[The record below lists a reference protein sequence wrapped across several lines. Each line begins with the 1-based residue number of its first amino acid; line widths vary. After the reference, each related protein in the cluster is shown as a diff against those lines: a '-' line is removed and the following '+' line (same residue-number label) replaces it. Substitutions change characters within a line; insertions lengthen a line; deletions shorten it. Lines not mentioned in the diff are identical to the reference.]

1 MNIQSYFYNC
11 SWEYIDSIEPTFS
24 SQIKDLFKK
33 MPEAQDD
40 KVLIT
45 NVFWML
51 ASNGWSFSELPVTI
65 SNDPPSGLKVNF
77 KLSEIKKQNSFDLCA
92 ASLKPDTPKYN
103 DFAKSLNDQIIH
115 LNIAAQESEKL
126 TVDFTNFQLAYA
138 EKRIPFGIELL
149 SMQSSD
155 PDGACFDLGV
165 ELLSMLKFDCPIW
178 LIGLR

>member
-40 KVLIT
+40 NVLIS

-51 ASNGWSFSELPVTI
+51 ASNGWSFSELPESI

-92 ASLKPDTPKYN
+92 ATLKPETPKHN
-103 DFAKSLNDQIIH
+103 DCIFRTIP
-115 LNIAAQESEKL
+115 AADSG
-126 TVDFTNFQLAYA
+126 
-138 EKRIPFGIELL
+138 RSRPPIPIDSGHRFRRK
-149 SMQSSD
+149 
-155 PDGACFDLGV
+155 PAT
-165 ELLSMLKFDCPIW
+165 P
-178 LIGLR
+178 LIKN

>member
-11 SWEYIDSIEPTFS
+11 SWEYIDSIDPTFS

-40 KVLIT
+40 KALIS
-45 NVFWML
+45 NVFWIL
-51 ASNGWSFSELPVTI
+51 ASNGWSFRELPESI
-65 SNDPPSGLKVNF
+65 SNVPPSGLKVNF
-77 KLSEIKKQNSFDLCA
+77 ELSEIKKQNNFDLCS

-115 LNIAAQESEKL
+115 LNIAVQESEKL
-126 TVDFTNFQLAYA
+126 TVDFTNFQHAYT
-138 EKRIPFGIELL
+138 EKRIPFGIELVP
-149 SMQSSD
+149 MQSPD

-165 ELLSMLKFDCPIW
+165 ELLSMLKFECPIW

>member
-11 SWEYIDSIEPTFS
+11 SWEYIDSIEPAFS

-40 KVLIT
+40 NVLIS

-51 ASNGWSFSELPVTI
+51 ASNGWSFSELPESI

-77 KLSEIKKQNSFDLCA
+77 KLPEIKKKNSFDLCA

-115 LNIAAQESEKL
+115 LNVAVHESEKL

-138 EKRIPFGIELL
+138 EKRIPFGIELVP
-149 SMQSSD
+149 MQSPD

>member
-1 MNIQSYFYNC
+1 MNIQSYLYNC
-11 SWEYIDSIEPTFS
+11 PREYIDSIDPTFS
-24 SQIKDLFKK
+24 IQIKDLVKK
-33 MPEAQDD
+33 LPEAQDD
-40 KVLIT
+40 KALIA

-51 ASNGWSFSELPVTI
+51 ASNGWSFSELPESI